1 MSLCLATAAIAITLS
16 LPTFTL
22 RWEHSVEKTAWEE
35 RWRAGPEG
43 LVLEEARIKGSGAG
57 MEPPDDAELVGGWWT
72 YPGHMPPQRRI
83 RLAVSSATRGGWQI
97 CTPKNVCRDIEQL
110 LTVRGRPPQ
119 MIEISQA
126 RTCARLPAPPRQPS
140 APGPV
145 AGPPA

>member
-97 CTPKNVCRDIEQL
+97 CTPKNVCRANPHLHRQPGHQRQPE
-110 LTVRGRPPQ
+110 PH
-119 MIEISQA
+119 
-126 RTCARLPAPPRQPS
+126 RQPS
-140 APGPV
+140 HQYQSPCYAPRQN
-145 AGPPA
+145 PPARTRKRAK